1 MRLQS
6 TGRANTATDKAARG
20 NCQAEILA
28 PSSVGSGVPEYDVA
42 RFLDVPAV
50 GAKLEDFAVDK
61 TVASRKTSPR
71 KRRRKK

>member
-1 MRLQS
+1 LRPQS
-6 TGRANTATDKAARG
+6 AGRANTTTDKAARG

-61 TVASRKTSPR
+61 PSATK